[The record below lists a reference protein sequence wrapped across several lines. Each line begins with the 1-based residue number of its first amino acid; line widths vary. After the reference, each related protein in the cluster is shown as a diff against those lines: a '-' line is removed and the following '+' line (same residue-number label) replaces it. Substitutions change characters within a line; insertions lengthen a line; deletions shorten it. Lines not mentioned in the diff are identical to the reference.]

1 MYLKVCIKIDLKL
14 LKYTILLTSTKSHEA
29 SKIKASHYFGVST
42 KIAEHTIIK
51 AHGNMA
57 K

>member
-1 MYLKVCIKIDLKL
+1 MWA
-14 LKYTILLTSTKSHEA
+14 KSHET
-29 SKIKASHYFGVST
+29 SKIKTSRYFGVST

-51 AHGNMA
+51 EHGNMV